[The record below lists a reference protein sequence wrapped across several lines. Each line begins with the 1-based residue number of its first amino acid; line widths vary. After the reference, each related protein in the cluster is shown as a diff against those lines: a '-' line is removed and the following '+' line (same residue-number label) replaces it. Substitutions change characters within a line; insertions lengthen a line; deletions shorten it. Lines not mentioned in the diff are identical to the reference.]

1 MLRRRLLIPAAVVLA
16 AAAAAPP
23 AIAAG
28 GDISTAAGTGVGGY
42 AGDGAAA
49 MAALLNEPSGLA
61 PTPDGGYLIA
71 DTQNNVVRR
80 VDAAGSITTVA
91 GTGVAGYNGD
101 GIAAT
106 SAQLNGPLTA
116 KPTADGGVLI
126 ADTKNQRIRK
136 VSAGGKI
143 STVAGAGTSG
153 FAGDGGA
160 ATAAMLA
167 TPSSAEPT
175 PDGGFLVADTVNNRV
190 RKVSDG
196 GVITTVAGNGT
207 SAFSGDGG
215 PATAAALKR
224 PADVEVTAD
233 GGYLVADKLNDRIR
247 RVSAA
252 RVITTVAGNGF
263 GAYSGDAGAA
273 TAASL
278 FQPNGAGVASDGT
291 IFIADQR
298 NDRVRAVAPNGTIS
312 TVAGTGINGYSGD
325 GGAAAAAM
333 LNFPSDVAVLA
344 DGSLLIADQKSHRV
358 RSLAGATAPATG
370 GATGGTSAT
379 GGTGD
384 TSGSGGT
391 DGTTVTGTETTS
403 GDGTTGRRTEHDD
416 DVRRGTTAR
425 GDAVAAPSPTP
436 ETPLPAYGRTVVAG
450 VTRGTVRVRLPGAA
464 QAVAVADVRAIP
476 SGSVVDTRQGTL
488 TLTSAL
494 DGRGGRQRATFTG
507 ARFKVVQDRRSG
519 GVVDIHL
526 LERPAGCSRPTARA
540 AAVTQHR
547 QKPRALWSSDNHGR
561 YRTQGRNSVATARGT
576 RWATTETCAGTR
588 TTVTQGSVV
597 VRDRRTGRQVVVRAG
612 HSHLVRAGA

>member
-16 AAAAAPP
+16 TAAAAPP

-49 MAALLNEPSGLA
+49 TAALLNEPSGLA

-106 SAQLNGPLTA
+106 SAQLSGLLTA

-160 ATAAMLA
+160 ATAAM
-167 TPSSAEPT
+167 
-175 PDGGFLVADTVNNRV
+175 
-190 RKVSDG
+190 
-196 GVITTVAGNGT
+196 
-207 SAFSGDGG
+207 
-215 PATAAALKR
+215 
-224 PADVEVTAD
+224 
-233 GGYLVADKLNDRIR
+233 
-247 RVSAA
+247 
-252 RVITTVAGNGF
+252 
-263 GAYSGDAGAA
+263 
-273 TAASL
+273 
-278 FQPNGAGVASDGT
+278 
-291 IFIADQR
+291 
-298 NDRVRAVAPNGTIS
+298 
-312 TVAGTGINGYSGD
+312 
-325 GGAAAAAM
+325 
-333 LNFPSDVAVLA
+333 
-344 DGSLLIADQKSHRV
+344 
-358 RSLAGATAPATG
+358 
-370 GATGGTSAT
+370 
-379 GGTGD
+379 
-384 TSGSGGT
+384 
-391 DGTTVTGTETTS
+391 
-403 GDGTTGRRTEHDD
+403 
-416 DVRRGTTAR
+416 
-425 GDAVAAPSPTP
+425 
-436 ETPLPAYGRTVVAG
+436 
-450 VTRGTVRVRLPGAA
+450 
-464 QAVAVADVRAIP
+464 
-476 SGSVVDTRQGTL
+476 
-488 TLTSAL
+488 
-494 DGRGGRQRATFTG
+494 
-507 ARFKVVQDRRSG
+507 
-519 GVVDIHL
+519 
-526 LERPAGCSRPTARA
+526 

-612 HSHLVRAGA
+612 HSHLARAGA